1 MEECYTLGL
10 RLRGLVACFM
20 MYVRTCERLDGCVA
34 LVISVPFV
42 YIMHLA
48 RAGVLY
54 IVHIA
59 PSIPWTIFYSS
70 TSRIVKQE
78 LNVMICEA
86 GRPNSEL
93 LCLI

>member
-1 MEECYTLGL
+1 MLADKRETWNHAMEECYTLGL

-54 IVHIA
+54 ILHHPYLG
-59 PSIPWTIFYSS
+59 PSFIHLQ
-70 TSRIVKQE
+70 VG
-78 LNVMICEA
+78 L
-86 GRPNSEL
+86 
-93 LCLI
+93 

>member
-1 MEECYTLGL
+1 
-10 RLRGLVACFM
+10 M

-54 IVHIA
+54 ILHHPYLG
-59 PSIPWTIFYSS
+59 PSFIHLQ
-70 TSRIVKQE
+70 VG
-78 LNVMICEA
+78 L
-86 GRPNSEL
+86 
-93 LCLI
+93 